1 MKTLSVGEF
10 KKSFSEVIKEVRR
23 GEEVA
28 VSFGKKKERI
38 AVLIPF
44 EKYRRAKKRKLGIL
58 EAKASFSIKKGFEIT
73 DEELLSS

>member
-44 EKYRRAKKRKLGIL
+44 EKYRRGKKRKLGIL
-58 EAKASFSIKKGFEIT
+58 EAKASFSIKKDFEIT

>member
-1 MKTLSVGEF
+1 MKTLSVGEL
-10 KKSFSEVIKEVRR
+10 KKSFSEVIKEVRQ

-44 EKYRRAKKRKLGIL
+44 EKYRTGLRIL
-58 EAKASFSIKKGFEIT
+58 W
-73 DEELLSS
+73 